1 MVVRLSSLHFK
12 LGPFHPHL
20 GFTARK
26 SSFDVGELILSCD
39 SCVISSNQFR
49 TLSIS
54 YSIASD
60 SCILVWQQSS
70 LRCRLLKTQ
79 QPSFICVCGPT
90 CSFVRSPITRFALRF
105 PSTLFNQMKRFFSP
119 TEGAIVKGSFSS
131 HTGWVSSVAWSPNN
145 EHLFISG
152 SYDCLLKLWDTRRF
166 DLVSRRF

>member
-1 MVVRLSSLHFK
+1 MTRVYY
-12 LGPFHPHL
+12 
-20 GFTARK
+20 
-26 SSFDVGELILSCD
+26 
-39 SCVISSNQFR
+39 CVISSNQSR

-105 PSTLFNQMKRFFSP
+105 PSTLFNQCNTFFSP

-145 EHLFISG
+145 ENLFISG

-166 DLVSRRF
+166 GLVPADSNIVTNIF